1 MNTRNFN
8 KKTGAALLALVL
20 MALLPLGGLAVTA
33 SLPEYGLT
41 VPFPGSLDVFTQQ
54 MDPGDP
60 LLKLYGKTAG
70 QVAEELRAAGTI
82 ALAYDIA
89 GAFTITLTASSGS
102 FEDYGSME
110 EEGLLAQAAAL
121 GGSEYE
127 LIETAQ
133 GTALLVKADSG
144 HQAVARLQAGGL
156 AVELRLAAGGRIRS
170 GMLSTLK
177 GIIKRVEISQGQ

>member
-60 LLKLYGKTAG
+60 LLKLYGTVIGEKQSLDLGNMRTSAG
-70 QVAEELRAAGTI
+70 
-82 ALAYDIA
+82 
-89 GAFTITLTASSGS
+89 
-102 FEDYGSME
+102 
-110 EEGLLAQAAAL
+110 
-121 GGSEYE
+121 
-127 LIETAQ
+127 
-133 GTALLVKADSG
+133 
-144 HQAVARLQAGGL
+144 
-156 AVELRLAAGGRIRS
+156 VELRIFVPVFGAPLRFIYSVNLNELPYDSFETFRFSIGA
-170 GMLSTLK
+170 TF
-177 GIIKRVEISQGQ
+177 